1 MGAIYSTLNQ
11 FNPARLTLARE
22 LRGFQKKELAE
33 KLNVSPSAVTQF
45 EASGVRPNKETL
57 VKLSWALEV
66 PVEFFRYKA
75 KDIRPIPTD
84 ACHFRSLRA
93 STQQE
98 RRRVLAAGTILI
110 ELVQFL
116 EEHVEFPVENISAM
130 AAKTQPQKMEEIE
143 SFAANVRE
151 GWNLGLGPIK
161 NMVDLLENHG
171 VLIFIIPGHS
181 ERLDAF
187 SLWYADRPCIFISSD
202 KGSSSRNRF
211 DLAHELGHLLMHA
224 DVIPGNKEFERQA
237 DAFASAFL
245 LPYESFL
252 PECPRRMNW
261 GDWGHFIELKKR
273 WKVAIAALLYRAR
286 KIGCISEATYRRAF
300 MNLNKQNMRKKEPAE
315 PPMELPK
322 LIIQAIELLI
332 ANGSATDEIAEAL
345 NLNEKDLT
353 DLIYNT

>member
-1 MGAIYSTLNQ
+1 MGAIYNTLNQ

-33 KLNVSPSAVTQF
+33 KLSVSPSAVTQF
-45 EASGVRPNKETL
+45 EAGRVRPNKETL
-57 VKLSWALEV
+57 VKLSWVLGV
-66 PVEFFRYKA
+66 PVEFFRYKP
-75 KDIRPIPTD
+75 KDVKPIPTD

-110 ELVQFL
+110 ELIQLL
-116 EEHVEFPVENISAM
+116 EEHVEFPSEDISAM
-130 AAKTQPQKMEEIE
+130 TAKIQPQKTAEIE
-143 SFAANVRE
+143 SFAAKVRSE
-151 GWNLGLGPIK
+151 WNLGQGPIK
-161 NMVDLLENHG
+161 NMVDLLESHG

-187 SLWYADRPCIFISSD
+187 SLWYAGRPCIFISSD
-202 KGSSSRNRF
+202 KGSSSRSRF

-224 DVIPGNKEFERQA
+224 DVIPGNKDLERQA

-245 LPYESFL
+245 LPYEAFL

-273 WKVAIAALLYRAR
+273 WKTSIAALLYRAR
-286 KIGCISEATYRRAF
+286 SIGCLSEATYRRAF
-300 MNLNKQNMRKKEPAE
+300 MNMNKQGMRKKEPAE
-315 PPMELPK
+315 PPTETPK
-322 LIIQAIELLI
+322 LIIQAMELLI
-332 ANGSATDEIAEAL
+332 ADGMATGKIAEEL
-345 NLNEKDLT
+345 NFNEKDLT
-353 DLIYNT
+353 NLIYND